1 MIDPFVQAIADA
13 AAAGKTLPRLA
24 LLADGVVI
32 EGNPTTYHDYA
43 AFVRKN
49 GRAYPAPIPDEVDA
63 LLSLFDP
70 APPAGLYLL
79 DAAIDGVKA
88 GAWYVLL
95 ASVDGVRLIK
105 P

>member
-24 LLADGVVI
+24 LLVKGVVI
-32 EGNPTTYHDYA
+32 EGNPATYHEYA

-49 GRAYPAPIPDEVDA
+49 GRAYPAPIPDEIDS

-70 APPAGLYLL
+70 APPAALYLM
-79 DAAIDGVKA
+79 DAAIDGAKA
-88 GAWYVLL
+88 GAWCVLL
-95 ASVDGVRLIK
+95 TTVDGVRLIK